1 MAFGDKGTS
10 KPSPGSKAP
19 AASNIPIDLELG
31 DIFKPATELEILP
44 RITIALCGTAKVGK
58 SHFALTVAEATEG
71 PVYIIDT
78 EGAIKIN
85 LIHFDPELRKRIFVA
100 EVLTFAGM
108 AKNKVNLVDSLDAL
122 KMAIQK
128 VTEEAIMNHPDET
141 GTFVIDSATDIWD
154 WLQVWLE
161 EAANVK
167 RTKSGDMPRF
177 EWGKANEQYAD
188 IMYMLIRTH
197 WNVIATFRAKEA
209 MSSEGVAL
217 GYNVPRWQKNTAH
230 WFDVIG
236 ELQYEDERILHFTPG
251 KAGRYGSNLPDLKEP
266 SFKRLT
272 ELLEKQTGVKFK

>member
-1 MAFGDKGTS
+1 MAFGS
-10 KPSPGSKAP
+10 KPSPGSKA
-19 AASNIPIDLELG
+19 AAPTNLPPDLELG

-44 RITIALCGTAKVGK
+44 RITIALSGIAKVGK

-85 LIHFDPELRKRIFVA
+85 LIHFKPELRKKIFVA
-100 EVLTFAGM
+100 EVLTFAGL
-108 AKNKVNLVDSLDAL
+108 ANNKVNLVDSLDAL
-122 KMAIQK
+122 KLAIQK
-128 VTEEAIMNHPDET
+128 VTEEAIVNHPDET

-177 EWGKANEQYAD
+177 EWGKANEIYAD

-209 MSSEGVAL
+209 MSSEGQAL

-236 ELQYEDERILHFTPG
+236 ELQYDEERILHFTPG
-251 KAGRYGSNLPDLKEP
+251 RAGRYGDTLPDLHKPTFGGLINLLKKE
-266 SFKRLT
+266 
-272 ELLEKQTGVKFK
+272 TGVEFK